1 MYVCFLLN
9 HTQNADINS
18 TPINSITGSTAEI
31 TPLQHFRFWKPVYYK
46 VDDSNLMSNRTENV
60 TTGLV
65 LTNMLEML

>member
-46 VDDSNLMSNRTENV
+46 VDESDFQSYSTEKC
-60 TTGLV
+60 GLWV
-65 LTNMLEML
+65 GID